1 MRGAFAAGRYILT
14 PCLSVGVLDCDHH
27 LGSVAC
33 LSQSAHKDD
42 EISVDCP
49 AWRVLAPAESRAALG
64 FLTRGTVEVCVG
76 DLRDDV
82 ERRAAIAPLL
92 DGLGEGDRRR
102 VIEACIRRSFRRGQ
116 ALFHEGDPG
125 ESLHFLTSGFVVVQV
140 TTPLGEIA
148 TINVMGAPDTVGELA
163 LLDRCGR
170 RSASVVAITPV
181 ETLALDRGAFERL
194 RTEHPVVERMLV
206 TILSVH
212 VRRLSDRLTE
222 ALYVPA
228 ETRVFLR
235 LADLFRV
242 FGGERTET
250 AIPVTQSDLAAMAGT
265 TRPTVNRAL
274 QAAQSSGAILLGRG
288 RIEVVE
294 PNVLEELA
302 ASPTHSWS

>member
-1 MRGAFAAGRYILT
+1 MRPATRPTSLRPTASKTKTNARTTLRCDLSHVQRGGGIPHPTKSIIVMTTPTPSGRT
-14 PCLSVGVLDCDHH
+14 GD
-27 LGSVAC
+27 
-33 LSQSAHKDD
+33 AH
-42 EISVDCP
+42 
-49 AWRVLAPAESRAALG
+49 
-64 FLTRGTVEVCVG
+64 
-76 DLRDDV
+76 DDV

-92 DGLGEGDRRR
+92 GGVGEGDRRR
-102 VIEACIRRSFRRGQ
+102 VIEACIRRRFRRGQ

-140 TTPLGEIA
+140 TTPFGEIA

-163 LLDRCGR
+163 LLDRYGR

-194 RTEHPVVERMLV
+194 RTEHPVVERILV

-235 LADLFRV
+235 LA
-242 FGGERTET
+242 
-250 AIPVTQSDLAAMAGT
+250 
-265 TRPTVNRAL
+265 
-274 QAAQSSGAILLGRG
+274 
-288 RIEVVE
+288 
-294 PNVLEELA
+294 
-302 ASPTHSWS
+302 

>member
-1 MRGAFAAGRYILT
+1 
-14 PCLSVGVLDCDHH
+14 
-27 LGSVAC
+27 
-33 LSQSAHKDD
+33 
-42 EISVDCP
+42 
-49 AWRVLAPAESRAALG
+49 
-64 FLTRGTVEVCVG
+64 VG
-76 DLRDDV
+76 DVRDDV

-92 DGLGEGDRRR
+92 GGLGEGDRRR
-102 VIEACIRRSFRRGQ
+102 VIEACIRRRFRRGQ
-116 ALFHEGDPG
+116 ALFHEGEPG

-140 TTPLGEIA
+140 TTPFGEIA

-163 LLDRCGR
+163 LLDRYGR

-242 FGGERTET
+242 FGGGGTGT

-274 QAAQSSGAILLGRG
+274 QTAQSAGAILLGRG
-288 RIEVVE
+288 HIEVVE
-294 PNVLEELA
+294 PNVLEQLA

>member
-1 MRGAFAAGRYILT
+1 M
-14 PCLSVGVLDCDHH
+14 
-27 LGSVAC
+27 
-33 LSQSAHKDD
+33 
-42 EISVDCP
+42 
-49 AWRVLAPAESRAALG
+49 
-64 FLTRGTVEVCVG
+64 G
-76 DLRDDV
+76 DLRNDA

-92 DGLGEGDRRR
+92 AGLGESDRRR
-102 VIEACIRRSFRRGQ
+102 VIEACIQRRFSRGE
-116 ALFHEGDPG
+116 ALFLEGDSG
-125 ESLHFLTSGFVVVQV
+125 GSLHFLTSGFVVVQI
-140 TTPLGEIA
+140 TTLFGEIA
-148 TINVMGAPDTVGELA
+148 TMNVVGAPDTIGELA
-163 LLDRCGR
+163 LVERYGR

-194 RTEHPVVERMLV
+194 RTEHPIVDRMLV

-235 LADLFRV
+235 LADLLRV
-242 FGGERTET
+242 FGGETTGT

-274 QAAQSSGAILLGRG
+274 RAAQSAGAILLGRG
-288 RIEVVE
+288 RIEVIE
-294 PNVLEELA
+294 PSVLEQLI

>member
-1 MRGAFAAGRYILT
+1 M
-14 PCLSVGVLDCDHH
+14 
-27 LGSVAC
+27 
-33 LSQSAHKDD
+33 
-42 EISVDCP
+42 
-49 AWRVLAPAESRAALG
+49 
-64 FLTRGTVEVCVG
+64 G
-76 DLRDDV
+76 DLRNDA

-92 DGLGEGDRRR
+92 AGLGESDRRR
-102 VIEACIRRSFRRGQ
+102 VIEACIQRRFSRGE
-116 ALFHEGDPG
+116 ALFLEGDTG

-140 TTPLGEIA
+140 TTLFGEIA
-148 TINVMGAPDTVGELA
+148 TMNVVGAPDTIGELA
-163 LLDRCGR
+163 LVDRYGH

-194 RTEHPVVERMLV
+194 RTEHPIVDRMLV

-235 LADLFRV
+235 LADLLRV
-242 FGGERTET
+242 FGGETTGT

-274 QAAQSSGAILLGRG
+274 KAAQSAGAILLGRG
-288 RIEVVE
+288 RIEVIE
-294 PNVLEELA
+294 PSVLEQLT
-302 ASPTHSWS
+302 ASRTHTLS